1 MISRREREEQG
12 FVAIVVAALIM
23 VILSLITIG
32 FTRMMQREQRQALDR
47 QLTRQALY
55 AAESGINDVYEYI
68 RTADPMTL
76 DVEKTECDV
85 SMLPNGGVISD
96 SGNVAY
102 TCALYDKTPGE
113 LLYSVS
119 TSESKVTQLI
129 TETRNPF
136 DSIRLRWGQEEG
148 LNDVTTLPACGGSA
162 DTFPPARA
170 GNVPMLRL
178 DLTNTSTLT
187 RDALID
193 STDYMYIAPCNGTAT
208 NTHTFLSGESGTII
222 QVGCIDGEAVPCTL
236 TIDFGATN
244 SERYVARIRTI
255 YDSALLTID
264 GEERMPSPPA
274 PPNTTQP
281 VSFDQSQTS
290 IDVTARASD
299 VVRRLRV
306 SIPIAQPDNPPEAV
320 FQAFDGVCKLLEVD
334 TVTSPA
340 RITDRCTY

>member
-1 MISRREREEQG
+1 MLMIGKREREEQG

-119 TSESKVTQLI
+119 TSDSKVTQLI
-129 TETRNPF
+129 TETRNHF
-136 DSIRLRWGQEEG
+136 ETVRLRWGQEEG
-148 LNDVTTLPACGGSA
+148 LNDVSSLPTCGA
-162 DTFPPARA
+162 DANIFPAARA
-170 GNVPMLRL
+170 GNVPMLRI
-178 DLTNTSTLT
+178 DLTN
-187 RDALID
+187 
-193 STDYMYIAPCNGTAT
+193 
-208 NTHTFLSGESGTII
+208 
-222 QVGCIDGEAVPCTL
+222 
-236 TIDFGATN
+236 
-244 SERYVARIRTI
+244 
-255 YDSALLTID
+255 
-264 GEERMPSPPA
+264 
-274 PPNTTQP
+274 
-281 VSFDQSQTS
+281 
-290 IDVTARASD
+290 
-299 VVRRLRV
+299 
-306 SIPIAQPDNPPEAV
+306 
-320 FQAFDGVCKLLEVD
+320 
-334 TVTSPA
+334 
-340 RITDRCTY
+340 